1 MRIALIIIVVIINIF
16 PIYWMIL
23 TSFRPDTA
31 ILSKPPKLMPFNVKN
46 TLKNYQNVL
55 SGYSGTVKITE
66 GAVVFIRNSLVVSVL
81 ATFVSVFISFP
92 AAYAVVRIRFP
103 GREFASAL
111 ILICYLIP
119 TLALMVP
126 VFILSVRIGLQNTL
140 IGLIIVE
147 SIFNLPIA
155 LWLIRGFL
163 TDIPYEI
170 EEAAFV
176 DGCSRL
182 RVMIEIVLPI
192 VRPGITVVSLVC
204 YLNAWNSYLFPML
217 LIRQNTI
224 KTASIG
230 MSIYLNEQIGM
241 VWGEMMAA
249 GTIIAIPVLFIYLF
263 FQRNLIGGI
272 TAGAIKG

>member
-1 MRIALIIIVVIINIF
+1 MV
-16 PIYWMIL
+16 
-23 TSFRPDTA
+23 
-31 ILSKPPKLMPFNVKN
+31 ILSKPPKLMPFSTES
-46 TLKNYQNVL
+46 TLKNYRNVL
-55 SGYSGTVKITE
+55 SGYSGDVKITE
-66 GAVVFIRNSLVVSVL
+66 SALVFIKNSLIVSIIT
-81 ATFVSVFISFP
+81 TFVSVFIAFP
-92 AAYAVVRIRFP
+92 AAYAIVRIRFP
-103 GREFASAL
+103 GREIASAI

-126 VFILSVRIGLQNTL
+126 VFILCVRAGLQNTL

-163 TDIPYEI
+163 TDIPFEI

-176 DGCSRL
+176 DGCPRL
-182 RVMIEIVLPI
+182 RVMTKIILPM

-217 LIRQNTI
+217 LIRQNNI

-249 GTIIAIPVLFIYLF
+249 GTIIALPVLFIYLL
-263 FQRNLIGGI
+263 FQHNLIGGI